1 MSECYGIILVSQLN
15 AYPHSYPVAE
25 EGVFQIL
32 EGVTSL
38 NQLVKNPYDRRQ
50 YVATLCDAKPDA
62 RIYKIV
68 NNLGI
73 SKTEAGAIY
82 LLKKLC

>member
-1 MSECYGIILVSQLN
+1 MTECYGIILVSQLN

-25 EGVFQIL
+25 EGVFQTL
-32 EGVTSL
+32 DGVTSL
-38 NQLVKNPYDRRQ
+38 NQLVKNPYDRQQ
-50 YVATLCDAKPDA
+50 YAATLCDAKPDA
-62 RIYKIV
+62 RMYKMV

-73 SKTEAGAIY
+73 SKTEHGAIY